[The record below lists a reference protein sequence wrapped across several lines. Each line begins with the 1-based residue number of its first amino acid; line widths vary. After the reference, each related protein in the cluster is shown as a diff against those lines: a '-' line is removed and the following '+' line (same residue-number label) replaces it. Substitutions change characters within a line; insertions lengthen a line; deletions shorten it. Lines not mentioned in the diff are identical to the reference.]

1 MDLITGE
8 LIELELP
15 EYLEDISSTRIRE
28 NIDLNRDISN
38 LIDPVVQEYIYFNS
52 LYLREPEYKPIL
64 RARAIG
70 FEETRELQPEDE
82 DAIWE
87 RVLAEEPDRRAVFD
101 RLKEGD
107 GSFLLLRN
115 TVQDNRLVGL
125 LKMRYV
131 VPE

>member
-1 MDLITGE
+1 MMDLITGE

-107 GSFLLLRN
+107 GSFACQNYDRFSE
-115 TVQDNRLVGL
+115 TQCRTTAWWDF
-125 LKMRYV
+125 
-131 VPE
+131 